1 MAVVNGPNPGLCRTG
16 LQREF
21 KGTIAG
27 AIFGIFK
34 KILARTSD
42 LGTHCIK
49 DAAINHGNDSYG
61 QYLED
66 GNIKP

>member
-1 MAVVNGPNPGLCRTG
+1 M
-16 LQREF
+16 
-21 KGTIAG
+21 AG

-34 KILARTSD
+34 KIFARTSD

-49 DAAINHGNDSYG
+49 DTAINHDNDSYG

-66 GNIKP
+66 GKIKP